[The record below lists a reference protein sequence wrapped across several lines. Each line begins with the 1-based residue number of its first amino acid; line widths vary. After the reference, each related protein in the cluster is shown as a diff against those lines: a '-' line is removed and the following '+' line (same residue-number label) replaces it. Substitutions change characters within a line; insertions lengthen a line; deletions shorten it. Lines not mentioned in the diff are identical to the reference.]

1 MRKFWLLLVVLVPLA
16 VLGLLFGTQAQTPPT
31 VLPDKTVKP
40 VETVKPRDGSKVLE
54 GAQPIFRS
62 AHRAM
67 DWLKRTNKADG
78 RFVYGFQPALCV
90 TLDGD
95 NFVSQAGAAF
105 ALARSARY
113 FRDEAGTVKAR
124 QAILTLLLETMLDP
138 ADATKSIRFTA
149 APPFALDRLASAGFV
164 ISAVHELDH
173 PEKCADLLKQA
184 DELCN
189 YLRIQQQSNGSL
201 YVADGTNVVKSG
213 SDEVDAE
220 RGGWALQG
228 IIRSQ
233 KLRPADWKLDLVR
246 KARSHYEAAWAANKS
261 IAVACSHT
269 PAYAEA
275 YVLTKEPAFK
285 DAVYAMN
292 DWLIGLQYP
301 EDIDAGRK
309 HWVGGFKR
317 LRDGRVEATPPDIS
331 SAAAAESLAE
341 ACRVAK
347 HAGDLLKVRDYE
359 RALLLNVRFLMS
371 MQYTTNNTK
380 HFVDPFVPS
389 VLGAFHASHQDGNLR
404 IDYTRPAVCAMV
416 QYLERV
422 VE

>member
-1 MRKFWLLLVVLVPLA
+1 MRKFWLLLVLLVPLA
-16 VLGLLFGTQAQTPPT
+16 IFGLLFYSQAQTPPT
-31 VLPDKTVKP
+31 VPPPKAAPPT
-40 VETVKPRDGSKVLE
+40 ETVKPRDGSKVLE

-62 AHRAM
+62 AHSAM

-113 FRDEAGTVKAR
+113 FRDEAGTARAR

-149 APPFALDRLASAGFV
+149 APLFALDRLASAGLV
-164 ISAVHELDH
+164 VSAVYELDH
-173 PEKCADLLKQA
+173 AEKCADLLKQA

-189 YLRIQQQSNGSL
+189 YLRLQQRADGSL
-201 YVADGTNVVKSG
+201 LVADVKSG

-220 RGGWALQG
+220 RAGGALQG

-233 KLRPADWKLDLVR
+233 KLRPAEWKLDMIR
-246 KARSHYEAAWAANKS
+246 KARSHYEPSWAANKS
-261 IAVACSHT
+261 IAVVCSHT
-269 PAYAEA
+269 PAYTEA
-275 YVLTKEPAFK
+275 YLLTKEPAFK
-285 DAVYAMN
+285 DTVYAMN

-317 LRDGRVEATPPDIS
+317 LRDGRAEATPPDIS

-347 HAGDLLKVRDYE
+347 HAGDLLKFRDYE
-359 RALLLNVRFLMS
+359 RALIMNVHFLMS
-371 MQYTTNNTK
+371 MQYTMNNTK

-389 VLGAFHASHQDGNLR
+389 ILGAFHASHQDGNLR
-404 IDYTRPAVCAMV
+404 IDYTRPALCAMV
-416 QYLERV
+416 QYLEKV